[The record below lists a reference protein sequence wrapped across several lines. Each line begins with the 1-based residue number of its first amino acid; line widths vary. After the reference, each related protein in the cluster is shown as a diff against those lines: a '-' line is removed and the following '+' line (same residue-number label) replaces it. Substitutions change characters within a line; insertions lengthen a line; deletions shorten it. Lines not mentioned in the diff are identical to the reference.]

1 MEDQL
6 SGTDTYIAHEDLL
19 GGSEVPLDLTV
30 HGVQDDDAIV
40 REDIEHV
47 PHTEAW
53 EEQTQPW
60 LCTPV
65 PSGQLLSRVM
75 CHAGQTHP
83 CGLAACGIGTKCRGL
98 VKVM

>member
-1 MEDQL
+1 MWHHTTYSKRNLGCQGVVEDRL

-47 PHTEAW
+47 PHAEAW
-53 EEQTQPW
+53 EEKDSHGYAPPS
-60 LCTPV
+60 PV
-65 PSGQLLSRVM
+65 ASS
-75 CHAGQTHP
+75 
-83 CGLAACGIGTKCRGL
+83 
-98 VKVM
+98 